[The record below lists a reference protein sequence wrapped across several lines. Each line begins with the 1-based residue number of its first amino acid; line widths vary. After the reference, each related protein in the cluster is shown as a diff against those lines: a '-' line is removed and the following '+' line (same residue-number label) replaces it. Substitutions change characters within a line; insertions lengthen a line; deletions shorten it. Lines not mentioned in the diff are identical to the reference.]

1 MVQTAVVHKHEFWP
15 RKEEGNGSQKRRVSQ
30 GKGKKLTRLPKKTD
44 ERRNSLIEL
53 IDRSKVIFS
62 YEEKTGN
69 GEAQHPNQVWK
80 TMIGT
85 SDFLQVIE
93 GTKTN
98 VQAGSSSSKKA
109 GKQFIRSP
117 ERGFGNISK
126 GLSKIKSAKIPSA
139 TNGSGL
145 PEMNALLFPCLVIGF
160 TAWWGLLPDQVIMT
174 AQNLSL
180 LDPECIQAAKEALIE
195 SAPGIGTSG
204 IEQAFDP
211 LKLKGSPEGGEE
223 LKNALK
229 EINSAIREQK
239 YAPVVAILMGA
250 AVMQVLLSGSGSGTG

>member
-1 MVQTAVVHKHEFWP
+1 
-15 RKEEGNGSQKRRVSQ
+15 
-30 GKGKKLTRLPKKTD
+30 
-44 ERRNSLIEL
+44 
-53 IDRSKVIFS
+53 
-62 YEEKTGN
+62 
-69 GEAQHPNQVWK
+69 
-80 TMIGT
+80 
-85 SDFLQVIE
+85 
-93 GTKTN
+93 
-98 VQAGSSSSKKA
+98 
-109 GKQFIRSP
+109 
-117 ERGFGNISK
+117 
-126 GLSKIKSAKIPSA
+126 
-139 TNGSGL
+139 
-145 PEMNALLFPCLVIGF
+145 MNALLFPCLVIGF

>member
-1 MVQTAVVHKHEFWP
+1 
-15 RKEEGNGSQKRRVSQ
+15 
-30 GKGKKLTRLPKKTD
+30 
-44 ERRNSLIEL
+44 
-53 IDRSKVIFS
+53 
-62 YEEKTGN
+62 
-69 GEAQHPNQVWK
+69 
-80 TMIGT
+80 MIGT